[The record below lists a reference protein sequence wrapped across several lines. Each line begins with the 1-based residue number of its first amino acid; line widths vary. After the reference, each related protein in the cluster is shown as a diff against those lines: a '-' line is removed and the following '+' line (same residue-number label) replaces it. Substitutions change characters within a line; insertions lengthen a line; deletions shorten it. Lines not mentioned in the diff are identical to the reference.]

1 LTVTITFVG
10 KKAKVSVSQHNSSF
24 ERVLSESGLHLN
36 GNKDQFNELV
46 ADEAIFKYKLA
57 HKLKQDFTSQMI
69 DEFCHGFSKFIEK
82 PVCFRQCL
90 LPTWKSDEN
99 SSPIAQESVFRMF
112 LGIEVLQPKV
122 VTILLEKLPEYME
135 ESLRDDSLT
144 KEEFKQIPNLVLN
157 QLKWLDCVVDG
168 KELCSKLMEILSI
181 SSVELQQ
188 DIVASLPEI
197 LDDSM
202 HHSAANQLKD
212 LLQSDSQLTSAIIHC
227 FTNMNLSD
235 TVTTEILDIALQ
247 IVVSADLTDLPVVLS
262 FIMQSAATLDTE
274 QIILQLRDKLDLPST
289 FVAPL
294 ISSTP
299 RSKHKG
305 SGDKQAD
312 NKYMI
317 FDTIKSLICFQTKIA
332 DGWMKVSK

>member
-1 LTVTITFVG
+1 M
-10 KKAKVSVSQHNSSF
+10 ASQRNSSF
-24 ERVLSESGLHLN
+24 ERVLSDAGLHLN
-36 GNKDQFNELV
+36 ERKDQFNELV
-46 ADEAIFKYKLA
+46 VDEAIFKYKLGQ
-57 HKLKQDFTSQMI
+57 KLKQDFTCQMI
-69 DEFCHGFSKFIEK
+69 DEFYRGFSEFIEK

-90 LPTWKSDEN
+90 LPTWKSEDNSN
-99 SSPIAQESVFRMF
+99 SSPVAQESVFRMF

-122 VTILLEKLPEYME
+122 VTMLLEKLPEYME

-188 DIVASLPEI
+188 DIVVSLPEM

-212 LLQSDSQLTSAIIHC
+212 LLLSDSQLTPAIIHC

-299 RSKHKG
+299 RSKHKSG
-305 SGDKQAD
+305 GDKQGD

-332 DGWMKVSK
+332 DGWMKVSKYVSSHLFIPFYH